1 MKLTDDQILTAVN
14 WWESKLLRP
23 KFDNGDSSGVA
34 SMLAIML
41 HSTNVDYAK
50 VNAFGEKLLD
60 KLIQYSSA
68 GRAPSG
74 LHVDYDPCHFMSPIA
89 DEVGIDGKCFPW
101 KTDLYFHVN
110 GAISVRCG
118 HGASEEYILESP

>member
-14 WWESKLLRP
+14 WWENKLLRP

-60 KLIQYSSA
+60 KLIQYSGA
-68 GRAPSG
+68 GLAPSC
-74 LHVDYDPCHFMSPIA
+74 LRVDYDPCHFMSPIA

-110 GAISVRCG
+110 GAITVRCG